1 MRGFHVGLTWA
12 MRRGRAWG
20 TVWGT
25 MTSDPFRLLTY
36 KALAEFW
43 GISRPAAEERVRR
56 AGWPKR
62 PGNDRS
68 VLVEVPLSVL
78 EAQGQ
83 EPAPDAA
90 SILADVRAER
100 EREMQDLRDRLAQA
114 EAARE
119 HAEGERDEARR
130 QTTEQR
136 EARLLAEGETKGM
149 REAVDVAERGR
160 RDAEARATEAQAQ
173 AAQARTEAGAA
184 ERTAAEARAKAE
196 AAQSRLD
203 AFQALPWWRRLT
215 TRP

>member
-1 MRGFHVGLTWA
+1 MWP
-12 MRRGRAWG
+12 
-20 TVWGT
+20 T
-25 MTSDPFRLLTY
+25 MNSDPFRLLTY

-90 SILADVRAER
+90 VILADVRAER

-114 EAARE
+114 EAALE
-119 HAEGERDEARR
+119 HAESERDEARR
-130 QTTEQR
+130 QATEQR

-149 REAVDVAERGR
+149 REAVEVAERGR

-173 AAQARTEAGAA
+173 AAQARAEAGGA
-184 ERTAAEARAKAE
+184 ERAAAQARTEKE
-196 AAQSRLD
+196 AALARLD
-203 AFQALPWWRRLT
+203 AALAAPWWRRALG
-215 TRP
+215 RF